1 MLPLWLD
8 PGEVRRLNVDSEAKV
23 SGGVVDARSFVN
35 KEEELDPAEV
45 RRPIVDSE
53 AKVSGGDVDVGSFAN
68 KEDE

>member
-8 PGEVRRLNVDSEAKV
+8 PGEVRRLNVDSDAKV
-23 SGGVVDARSFVN
+23 SGGVVDAGSFVN

-45 RRPIVDSE
+45 SRPIVDCE
-53 AKVSGGDVDVGSFAN
+53 AKVSGGIVDAGSFAN